1 MVEEN
6 WLEDA
11 KIRQIVR
18 ERYAKV
24 AEGRQE
30 KASCCGPAA
39 PTESPTMN
47 CCGPS
52 AITETPSLNS
62 CSNNTCSPIEL
73 PADKVGDFLEK
84 YSSELGYSEEELKS
98 VPDGANLALGCG
110 NPTAHASIKEGET
123 VLDLGAG
130 GGLDCF
136 IAANKVGKTGKV
148 IGVDMTPQMIDRAR
162 ENAKKGNYEN
172 IEFRLGEIE
181 NLPVAND
188 AVDLIISN
196 CVINLSPN
204 KERVFNEAFRVLKPG
219 GRMMLS
225 DNVLL
230 KELPDI
236 IKENKDAY
244 VGCISGAI
252 MKDRYLELIEEAG
265 FQDVEI
271 MEESTFSTIDF
282 LLDDP
287 IVKTALEEQGRNLE
301 ELKNLEEYITNSS
314 IKVKAVKPN

>member
-30 KASCCGPAA
+30 KAS
-39 PTESPTMN
+39 